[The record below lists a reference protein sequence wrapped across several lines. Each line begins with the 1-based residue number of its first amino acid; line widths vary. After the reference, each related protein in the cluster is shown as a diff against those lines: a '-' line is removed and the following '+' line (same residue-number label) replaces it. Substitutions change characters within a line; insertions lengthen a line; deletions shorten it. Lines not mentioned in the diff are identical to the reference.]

1 MTADTSRI
9 TPSRLQNYI
18 QLTRFD
24 RPIGTFLLLW
34 PTLWA
39 LWLAA
44 DGWPQL
50 ELVIIFSLG
59 TLLMRSAGCVIND
72 FADRDFDGHVKRTKD
87 RPLPSGKVSKNEALT
102 LFAVLLTCS
111 FALVL
116 MTNPLTITL
125 SFAGAALAVIYP
137 FMKRYTHLPQVI
149 LGMAFAWGMPMAWAA
164 QTNTLD
170 PVVWLI
176 FFGCLLWI
184 VAYDTQYAM
193 VDRDDDLKIGIKS
206 TAILFGRHD
215 NNIIGLL
222 QAGTLGIL
230 AMAGYQLESGPL
242 YYLGLVGMAA
252 LFVYQHSL
260 TRLRQRDDCFKAF
273 LSNHW
278 AGFSVLCGVIADRC
292 LTGIF

>member
-1 MTADTSRI
+1 MTPATA
-9 TPSRLQNYI
+9 SRLQNYI

-72 FADRDFDGHVKRTKD
+72 YADRDFDGHVKRTKD
-87 RPLPSGKVSKNEALT
+87 RPLVSGKVSPKEALR
-102 LFAVLLTCS
+102 LFAALTICA
-111 FALVL
+111 FLLVL
-116 MTNPLTITL
+116 QTNPLTISL
-125 SFAGAALAVIYP
+125 SFAGIALAITYP
-137 FMKRYTHLPQVI
+137 FMKRFTHLPQVF
-149 LGMAFAWGMPMAWAA
+149 LGLAFAWGMPMAWAA
-164 QTNTLD
+164 QTNALD
-170 PVVWLI
+170 PVVWLML
-176 FFGCLLWI
+176 FGCLLWI

-206 TAILFGRHD
+206 TAILFGRYD
-215 NNIIGLL
+215 NAIIALL
-222 QAGTLGIL
+222 QVGTLAILTLAGFHLNSGI
-230 AMAGYQLESGPL
+230 AF
-242 YYLGLVGMAA
+242 YLGLTGMAG
-252 LFVYQHSL
+252 LFLYQYSL
-260 TRLRQRDDCFKAF
+260 TRMRNRDDCFKAF

-278 AGFSVLCGVIADRC
+278 AGLFVLGGIIVDRC